1 MVQANLRDITS
12 GEKHFMSHEAFDL
25 SGKVALVTGGNGG
38 IGLGMAEAVAKAGAN
53 VAIWGTNENK
63 NAAAKTRLAAHGIE
77 AEAYVCDVSDRA
89 AVDAAMAQTLE
100 RFGRVDGC
108 FANAGVTGRGA
119 KSFLDISADDWRR
132 VIGINLDGTFNT
144 YQAVLRHMMERVE
157 NGDPGGRLVAVSSL
171 ASVSGPPRNQH
182 YAASKGG
189 LNAMTFALAVEY
201 ARHGITANAILPGW
215 IETDMTENLMS
226 NDKFSEAAGK
236 RIPMRRWGKPAD
248 FGGLAVYLMS
258 DASSYHTGQLLQI
271 DGGYF
276 RF

>member
-1 MVQANLRDITS
+1 
-12 GEKHFMSHEAFDL
+12 MSFEAFDL

-38 IGLGMAEAVAKAGAN
+38 IGLGMAQALAEAGAN
-53 VAIWGTNENK
+53 VAIWGTNGNK
-63 NAAAKTRLAAHGIE
+63 NAAAKEKLLAYGIE

-89 AVDAAMAQTLE
+89 AVDAAMTQILK
-100 RFGRVDGC
+100 RFGRLDGC

-119 KSFLDISADDWRR
+119 KSFLDISKEDWRR
-132 VIGINLDGTFNT
+132 VIGINLDGTFHT
-144 YQAVLRHMMERVE
+144 YQAALTHMMERGE
-157 NGDPGGRLVAVSSL
+157 KGDPGGRLVAVSSL
-171 ASVSGPPRNQH
+171 ASVSGPARNQH
-182 YAASKGG
+182 YAASKGA

-236 RIPMRRWGKPAD
+236 RIPMRRWGQPAD

-258 DASSYHTGQLLQI
+258 DASAYHTGQLLQV

>member
-1 MVQANLRDITS
+1 MAY
-12 GEKHFMSHEAFDL
+12 EAFDL

-38 IGLGMAEAVAKAGAN
+38 IGLGMAEAIAKAGAN
-53 VAIWGTNENK
+53 VAVWGTNADK
-63 NAAAKTRLAAHGIE
+63 NAAAKERLLGHGIE
-77 AEAYVCDVSDRA
+77 AEAYICDISDRA
-89 AVDAAMAQTLE
+89 AVDATMAQVLE
-100 RFGRVDGC
+100 HFGRIDGC

-119 KSFLDISADDWRR
+119 KSFLDITAEEWRR
-132 VIGINLDGTFNT
+132 VIGVNLDGTFNT
-144 YQAVLRHMMERVE
+144 YQAVLRHMMDRAE

-171 ASVSGPPRNQH
+171 ASVSGPARNQH

-215 IETDMTENLMS
+215 IETDMTGNLMA
-226 NDKFSEAAGK
+226 NEKFSEAAGK
-236 RIPMRRWGKPAD
+236 RIPMRRWGMPTD

-258 DASSYHTGQLLQI
+258 DASAYHTGQLMQI
-271 DGGYF
+271 DGGYI